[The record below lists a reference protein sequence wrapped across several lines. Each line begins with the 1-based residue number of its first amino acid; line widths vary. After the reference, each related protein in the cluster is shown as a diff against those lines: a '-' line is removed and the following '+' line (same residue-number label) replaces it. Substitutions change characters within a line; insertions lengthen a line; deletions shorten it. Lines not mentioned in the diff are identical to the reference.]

1 MPDPTTFFD
10 DALDGLEKFNKPK
23 ETDKDVLER
32 ICEDLKDSEANGEIN
47 VIGWMSDM
55 ICAVKEIA
63 ELGLKEALPVM
74 NKLKEIGVILKI
86 IK

>member
-23 ETDKDVLER
+23 ETEKEVLER
-32 ICEDLKDSEANGEIN
+32 ICEELKDAESNGEIN
-47 VIGWMSDM
+47 MIGWLSDM
-55 ICAVKEIA
+55 VCAVEELA

-74 NKLKEIGVILKI
+74 KKLNEIGKILKI